1 MKYPQITL
9 PTIEALYRLGAQ
21 ICEEIEKFQP
31 DVVIGLAHSGW
42 MPVVVAQAL
51 WAESRKNPF
60 PSSTRTNIGLEKHEI
75 YAARFGK
82 FPPAFCCRTC
92 SEEPGRTSHYLAW
105 IAEQSTWLNTL
116 QTQIEE
122 VFSLTPKRILVV
134 DDTFGGY
141 RSSYATLALLET
153 LYPDVDAY
161 CLAGRNDLTDNLV
174 TGWLEQFVPTLAKE
188 IFAIQRKNT
197 NHTRYISPWQEK
209 IKSLITGTED
219 ITSDS
224 LDWKFISSESPAIK
238 ALEDYVP
245 AEVALSAPD
254 WAKTLACTYAIQCL
268 KEEIQDDMIVDQGK
282 DTDHLFSFR
291 HLSLNPEERLAARA
305 WLQGGVTSTDIVQ
318 IYGDSP
324 EKSKKGFEDV
334 SVKHEWQH
342 HGQGRESIY
351 FPIVSLD
358 SWINI
363 YYLSESSSSDI
374 PVQGFAEFLPDK
386 LWAGAYPISVNQ
398 MDVELFKDLLMTG
411 VDCFIDLTNS
421 KDFHRKVSY
430 QETLLQV
437 SHEINRSVEIKSF
450 VLPFRATPA
459 RQQIQQVLDY
469 ITRSLKSGQRIYIH
483 AGHNLDGRTPMILAC
498 LLIQRG
504 YSADKALAEANAFWF
519 KTLHYLIYTPL
530 SEAQQKFILDW

>member
-1 MKYPQITL
+1 MKYPPITL
-9 PTIEALYRLGAQ
+9 PTIEALHQLGVQ

-51 WAESRKNPF
+51 WAETRETSF

-75 YAARFGK
+75 YAARFGD
-82 FPPAFCCRTC
+82 FPPAFCCITC
-92 SEEPGRTSHYLAW
+92 SEESGRIGHYLAW
-105 IAEQSTWLNTL
+105 LTEQNTWLNTL
-116 QTQIEE
+116 QTQIEA

-134 DDTFGGY
+134 DDIFGGY
-141 RSSYATLALLET
+141 RSSYAALALLET

-161 CLAGRNDLTDNLV
+161 CIAGRNDLTDNLV

-188 IFAIQRKNT
+188 IHAIQRKNT
-197 NHTRYISPWQEK
+197 KYTRYLSPWQEK
-209 IKSLITGTED
+209 IKALITGTED
-219 ITSDS
+219 ITSDR
-224 LDWKFISSESPAIK
+224 LDWKFISSESPAVK
-238 ALEDYVP
+238 VLEDYVS
-245 AEVALSAPD
+245 ADVALSAPD
-254 WAKTLACTYAIQCL
+254 WVKTLACTYAIQRL
-268 KEEIQDDMIVDQGK
+268 KGEIQDDTIVDPG
-282 DTDHLFSFR
+282 DDADHLFRTR
-291 HLSLNPEERLAARA
+291 HVSLGPEERLAARA
-305 WLQGGVTSTDIVQ
+305 WLQGGVTSTDIIQ

-342 HGQGRESIY
+342 HGKGRESIY

-374 PVQGFAEFLPDK
+374 PVQGFAEFLPDE

-450 VLPFRATPA
+450 ALPFQASPT

-469 ITRSLKSGQRIYIH
+469 ISRSLKLGQRIYIH

-504 YSADKALAEANAFWF
+504 YSAEKALVEVNDFWF
-519 KTLHYLIYTPL
+519 KTLHYLIRTPL